1 MTHEKHGGNMI
12 TKVVVMFVFT
22 SLLLIGCNN
31 SVSNQTE
38 KKEPKS
44 VETTTTIQ
52 DETKQ
57 EQDMKEEASKTIRNS
72 EKENFQAEYRLNKD
86 NWSFEPIQDAEPKVV
101 LLTFDDA
108 PDKYSLE
115 IAKTLQKLQVPAIFF
130 VNGHFLESDEKKSML
145 KEIHD
150 MGFSIG
156 NHTYSH
162 VNLKE
167 LTEEEQKREIV
178 KLNNLVEGII
188 GERPKYF
195 RAPFGSNTDFSKKV
209 AANEKMLVM
218 NWTYGYDWEKEYQDK
233 KALKEIMLNNPY
245 LSNGASL
252 LMHDR
257 KWTREAIEDIVK
269 DFHKKGYKILDPKLI
284 ETPE

>member
-1 MTHEKHGGNMI
+1 M
-12 TKVVVMFVFT
+12 
-22 SLLLIGCNN
+22 
-31 SVSNQTE
+31 
-38 KKEPKS
+38 
-44 VETTTTIQ
+44 
-52 DETKQ
+52 
-57 EQDMKEEASKTIRNS
+57 
-72 EKENFQAEYRLNKD
+72 NKD
-86 NWSFEPIQDAEPKVV
+86 NWSFKPIGDANPKVV

-115 IAKTLQKLQVPAIFF
+115 IAKTLQRLQVPAIFF
-130 VNGHFLESDEKKSML
+130 VNGHFLKSDEKKSML

-195 RAPFGSNTDFSKKV
+195 RAPFGSNTDYSKKLLQ
-209 AANEKMLVM
+209 M
-218 NWTYGYDWEKEYQDK
+218 K
-233 KALKEIMLNNPY
+233 KCW
-245 LSNGASL
+245 S
-252 LMHDR
+252 
-257 KWTREAIEDIVK
+257 
-269 DFHKKGYKILDPKLI
+269 
-284 ETPE
+284 

>member
-1 MTHEKHGGNMI
+1 MFN
-12 TKVVVMFVFT
+12 KVLVLLASVAI
-22 SLLLIGCNN
+22 LLIACTG
-31 SVSNQTE
+31 QDPDHAE
-38 KKEPKS
+38 KEKNKS
-44 VETTTTIQ
+44 VETAASVR
-52 DETKQ
+52 DESQQ
-57 EQDMKEEASKTIRNS
+57 EKKEQEESPKTNAE
-72 EKENFQAEYRLNKD
+72 EKVKAEYRVNKD
-86 NWSFEPIQDAEPKVV
+86 TWSFEPIGDADPKVV

-115 IAKTLQKLQVPAIFF
+115 IAKTLHRLKVPAIFF
-130 VNGHFLESDEKKSML
+130 VNGHFLENDENKAML

-150 MGFSIG
+150 LGFPIG

-167 LTEEEQKREIV
+167 LTEKEQEREIV

-195 RAPFGSNTDFSKKV
+195 RAPFGSNTDHSRKV
-209 AANEKMLVM
+209 AEEEKMLVM

-233 KALKEIMLNNPY
+233 KALTEIMLNSPY
-245 LSNGASL
+245 LGNGANL

-257 KWTREAIEDIVK
+257 KWTSEAIEEIVK
-269 DFHKKGYKILDPKLI
+269 GFQKKGYKMLDPDSI
-284 ETPE
+284 ETPA

>member
-1 MTHEKHGGNMI
+1 MI
-12 TKVVVMFVFT
+12 TKVVVMFVFA

-31 SVSNQTE
+31 SGSNQTE

-72 EKENFQAEYRLNKD
+72 EKEYFQAEYRLNKD

-115 IAKTLQKLQVPAIFF
+115 IARTLQKLQVSAIFF
-130 VNGHFLESDEKKSML
+130 VNGHFIESDEKKSML

-167 LTEEEQKREIV
+167 MTKEEQKREIV

-195 RAPFGSNTDFSKKV
+195 RAPFGSNTDFSEKV

-233 KALKEIMLNNPY
+233 KALTEIMLNSPY

>member
-1 MTHEKHGGNMI
+1 
-12 TKVVVMFVFT
+12 
-22 SLLLIGCNN
+22 
-31 SVSNQTE
+31 
-38 KKEPKS
+38 
-44 VETTTTIQ
+44 
-52 DETKQ
+52 
-57 EQDMKEEASKTIRNS
+57 
-72 EKENFQAEYRLNKD
+72 
-86 NWSFEPIQDAEPKVV
+86 
-101 LLTFDDA
+101 
-108 PDKYSLE
+108 
-115 IAKTLQKLQVPAIFF
+115 
-130 VNGHFLESDEKKSML
+130 
-145 KEIHD
+145 

-195 RAPFGSNTDFSKKV
+195 RAPFGSNTYFSKKV
-209 AANEKMLVM
+209 AANEKMLVT
-218 NWTYGYDWEKEYQDK
+218 NWTYGYDWDKEYQDK
-233 KALKEIMLNNPY
+233 KALTEIMLNSSY

-284 ETPE
+284 EKPE

>member
-1 MTHEKHGGNMI
+1 MI
-12 TKVVVMFVFT
+12 NRVLVLFT
-22 SLLLIGCNN
+22 SISFFLMACNDHDYN
-31 SVSNQTE
+31 PNQTE
-38 KKEPKS
+38 NENQES
-44 VETTTTIQ
+44 VETSATVQ
-52 DETKQ
+52 DESQPEK
-57 EQDMKEEASKTIRNS
+57 DLKKETSKINLVGNV
-72 EKENFQAEYRLNKD
+72 KAEYRVNKD
-86 NWSFEPIQDAEPKVV
+86 NWSFKPIGDANPKVV

-115 IAKTLQKLQVPAIFF
+115 IAKTLKRLEVPAIFF
-130 VNGHFLESDEKKSML
+130 VNGHFLEKDENKAML

-150 MGFSIG
+150 MGFPIG

-167 LTEEEQKREIV
+167 LTEKEQEREIV

-195 RAPFGSNTDFSKKV
+195 RAPFVSNTDHSKKV
-209 AANEKMLVM
+209 AEEEKMLVM

-233 KALKEIMLNNPY
+233 KALTDIMLNSPY
-245 LSNGASL
+245 LGNGANL

-257 KWTREAIEDIVK
+257 KWTSEAIEDIVK
-269 DFHKKGYKILDPKLI
+269 GFQKKGYKFHDLKLI
-284 ETPE
+284 ETPA

>member
-1 MTHEKHGGNMI
+1 MI
-12 TKVVVMFVFT
+12 NRVLVLFT
-22 SLLLIGCNN
+22 SISFFLMACNDHDHN
-31 SVSNQTE
+31 PNQTKNE
-38 KKEPKS
+38 NQES
-44 VETTTTIQ
+44 VETSATVQ
-52 DETKQ
+52 DESQPEK
-57 EQDMKEEASKTIRNS
+57 DLKKETSKINLVGNV
-72 EKENFQAEYRLNKD
+72 KAEYRVNKD
-86 NWSFEPIQDAEPKVV
+86 NWSFKPIGDANPKVV

-115 IAKTLQKLQVPAIFF
+115 IAKTLKRLEVPAIFF
-130 VNGHFLESDEKKSML
+130 VNGHFLEKDENKAML

-150 MGFSIG
+150 MGFPIG

-167 LTEEEQKREIV
+167 LTEKEQEREIV

-195 RAPFGSNTDFSKKV
+195 RAPFVSNTDHSKKV
-209 AANEKMLVM
+209 AEEEKMLVM

-233 KALKEIMLNNPY
+233 KALTDIMLNSPY
-245 LSNGASL
+245 LGNGANL

-257 KWTREAIEDIVK
+257 KWTSEAIEDIVK
-269 DFHKKGYKILDPKLI
+269 GFQKKGYKFLDLKLI
-284 ETPE
+284 ETPA

>member
-1 MTHEKHGGNMI
+1 MI
-12 TKVVVMFVFT
+12 QVPTK
-22 SLLLIGCNN
+22 LK
-31 SVSNQTE
+31 

-52 DETKQ
+52 DKTKH
-57 EQDMKEEASKTIRNS
+57 EQDMKEEASTIRNL
-72 EKENFQAEYRLNKD
+72 EKENVQAEYRLNKD
-86 NWSFEPIQDAEPKVV
+86 NWSFETIQDAEPKVV
-101 LLTFDDA
+101 LLTFDA
-108 PDKYSLE
+108 ALDKYSLE
-115 IAKTLQKLQVPAIFF
+115 IAKTLQKLKLPAIFF
-130 VNGHFLESDEKKSML
+130 VNGHFLESDEKKTML
-145 KEIHD
+145 KDIHD

-188 GERPKYF
+188 GERPNYF
-195 RAPFGSNTDFSKKV
+195 RAPFGSNTDYSQKV
-209 AANEKMLVM
+209 AADEKMLAM
-218 NWTYGYDWEKEYQDK
+218 KWTYGYDWEEEYQDK
-233 KALKEIMLNNPY
+233 KALTEIMLNSPY

-257 KWTREAIEDIVK
+257 KWTREVIEDIVK
-269 DFHKKGYKILDPKLI
+269 DFQKKGYKILDPKLI
-284 ETPE
+284 ETPA